1 MSGVKHLRAAR
12 RKDQITDSGAVLSLV
27 AVREQAPLGGGCD
40 GDLMRWMVL
49 PVWQHDGMQSEVV
62 KGVSGAVR
70 TLTTRLPASEARR
83 AELVARAESIS
94 VNELTRRAL
103 TAYSDNRCA
112 NEEFLAHA
120 RALVEQDAALIDGS
134 R

>member
-1 MSGVKHLRAAR
+1 MEGSMPCPTQWAPVP
-12 RKDQITDSGAVLSLV
+12 GATTSAEELPPSSAILTSCG
-27 AVREQAPLGGGCD
+27 AMG
-40 GDLMRWMVL
+40 M

-70 TLTTRLPASEARR
+70 TLTIRLPASEARR
-83 AELVARAESIS
+83 AVLVARAESIS

>member
-1 MSGVKHLRAAR
+1 MSDPVGAGAGGDDECGGAAPVQH
-12 RKDQITDSGAVLSLV
+12 D
-27 AVREQAPLGGGCD
+27 LG
-40 GDLMRWMVL
+40 LMRWMVL

-70 TLTTRLPASEARR
+70 TLTIRLPASEARR

>member
-1 MSGVKHLRAAR
+1 VSDLVGAGAGGDDECGGAAPSST
-12 RKDQITDSGAVLSLV
+12 ILTPCGAM
-27 AVREQAPLGGGCD
+27 G
-40 GDLMRWMVL
+40 M
-49 PVWQHDGMQSEVV
+49 PVWHHDGMQSEVV
-62 KGVSGAVR
+62 KGASGAVR
-70 TLTTRLPASEARR
+70 TLTIRLPASEARR

>member
-1 MSGVKHLRAAR
+1 M
-12 RKDQITDSGAVLSLV
+12 LSLV

-49 PVWQHDGMQSEVV
+49 PVWQHDGMQSGVV

-70 TLTTRLPASEARR
+70 TLTVRLPASEARR

>member
-1 MSGVKHLRAAR
+1 
-12 RKDQITDSGAVLSLV
+12 
-27 AVREQAPLGGGCD
+27 
-40 GDLMRWMVL
+40 
-49 PVWQHDGMQSEVV
+49 
-62 KGVSGAVR
+62 
-70 TLTTRLPASEARR
+70 
-83 AELVARAESIS
+83 
-94 VNELTRRAL
+94 L

>member
-1 MSGVKHLRAAR
+1 MG
-12 RKDQITDSGAVLSLV
+12 
-27 AVREQAPLGGGCD
+27 
-40 GDLMRWMVL
+40 M
-49 PVWQHDGMQSEVV
+49 PVWHHDGMQSEVV

-70 TLTTRLPASEARR
+70 TLTIRLPASEARR

>member
-1 MSGVKHLRAAR
+1 MVLVSGAR
-12 RKDQITDSGAVLSLV
+12 RRHRFAAVPSPQQ
-27 AVREQAPLGGGCD
+27 ETICSNPCGGMG
-40 GDLMRWMVL
+40 M
-49 PVWQHDGMQSEVV
+49 PVWKYDGMQSEVV

-70 TLTTRLPASEARR
+70 TLTIRLPASEARR